1 MTQPLSPRE
10 VFLELLHGVCDR
22 RFDDL
27 PRLYAG
33 HTHVV
38 HPFDPLRAPALVT
51 RQQIKE
57 HFAGANDAL
66 GDVRFQPAN
75 VTIHETAD
83 PEVIVAEFEYRGTV
97 PGTGEP
103 FAIPGIFVQRIRNGQ
118 IVESR
123 DYADH
128 VAMMRVLNRL
138 DAVVTALK
146 TRPIPA

>member
-27 PRLYAG
+27 PRLYAE
-33 HTHVV
+33 HTNVV
-38 HPFDPLRAPALVT
+38 HPLDPLRAPALVT
-51 RQQIKE
+51 RQQLAE
-57 HFAGANDAL
+57 HFARARDQL
-66 GDVRFQPAN
+66 GEVRFQPDN

-103 FAIPGIFVQRIRNGQ
+103 FAAPSIFVQRIRNGQ

-128 VAMMRVLNRL
+128 VTMLRVLNHL
-138 DAVVTALK
+138 DPVVAALK
-146 TRPIPA
+146 TRPLPA